1 MALDARIKPRRD
13 DPGLEQPEFES
24 GKWRNFGE
32 HGAPNRS
39 GAALLAARK
48 NPALRPGFRSD

>member
-13 DPGLEQPEFES
+13 DLGLEQPEFES

-32 HGAPNRS
+32 HGAPNRCCSIS
-39 GAALLAARK
+39 GTKKPGLAA
-48 NPALRPGFRSD
+48 GFP